1 MSKGLFVIGTGTD
14 IGKTYVTGLLLKY
27 IRDNGYD
34 ATYFKAALSGAIR
47 DENGSL
53 VPGDAVEVL
62 TMAGLEEDTDFLVP
76 YIYETAVSPHLASQ
90 IEGNPVNLDV
100 VKDAYEKVS
109 QKYDYIVMEGSGGI
123 VCPIR
128 YDGKDHESNI
138 MLEDIIKYLGLD
150 VILIA
155 DAGLGTINSI
165 VTTVEYLKNRNIH
178 PCGIIMN
185 NYRDELMENDN
196 IKMVE
201 DLCNVPVIAKVY
213 QNDKNLRLDVDTEEL
228 IDKNQEINIYFDKK
242 KYHIFDP
249 ITTKRII

>member
-1 MSKGLFVIGTGTD
+1 MDCDTLSKGLFVIGTGTD

-34 ATYFKAALSGAIR
+34 ATYFKAALSGAMR
-47 DENGSL
+47 DENDNL
-53 VPGDAVEVL
+53 IPGDAVEVL

-90 IEGNPVNLDV
+90 IEGNPVDLSV

-109 QKYDYIVMEGSGGI
+109 QKYDYIV
-123 VCPIR
+123 CPIR
-128 YDGKDHESNI
+128 YEGKGHENNI

-165 VTTVEYLKNRNIH
+165 VTTVEYLKNRNVH
-178 PCGIIMN
+178 VCGIIMN
-185 NYRDELMENDN
+185 NYKDELMENDN

-213 QNDKNLRLDVDTEEL
+213 QNDIL
-228 IDKNQEINIYFDKK
+228 IILKIA
-242 KYHIFDP
+242 
-249 ITTKRII
+249 IIIL

>member
-1 MSKGLFVIGTGTD
+1 MANGLFVSGTGTD

-47 DENGSL
+47 DENNNL
-53 VPGDAVEVL
+53 IPGDAVEVL
-62 TMAGLEEDTDFLVP
+62 TMANLDENTDFLVP

-90 IEGNPVNLDV
+90 IEGNPVELSKV
-100 VKDAYEKVS
+100 RSAYEEVS
-109 QKYDYIVMEGSGGI
+109 KKYDYILMEGSGGI

-128 YDGKDHESNI
+128 YEGKDNKNNI
-138 MLEDIIKYLGLD
+138 MLEDIIKFLDLD

-165 VTTVEYLKNRNIH
+165 VTTVEYLKSKNIH
-178 PCGIIMN
+178 VCGIIMN
-185 NYRDELMENDN
+185 NYKDELMENDN

-201 DLCNVPVIAKVY
+201 ELCDVDVIAKVY
-213 QNDKNLRLDVDTEEL
+213 QNDKNLRLDVDTKEL
-228 IDKNQEINIYFDKK
+228 ISYFK
-242 KYHIFDP
+242 
-249 ITTKRII
+249 

>member
-1 MSKGLFVIGTGTD
+1 MSKGIFVVGTGTD

-27 IRDNGYD
+27 LIDNGYN

-53 VPGDAVEVL
+53 IPGDAVEVL
-62 TMAGLEEDTDFLVP
+62 SMAGLEEDTDFLVP
-76 YIYETAVSPHLASQ
+76 YIYEAEVSPHLASQ
-90 IEGNPVNLDV
+90 IEGNPVDLNV
-100 VKDAYEKVS
+100 VKEAYENVS

-128 YDGKDHESNI
+128 YEGKDDENNI
-138 MLEDIIKYLGLD
+138 MLEDIIKYLDLD

-178 PCGIIMN
+178 VCGIIMN
-185 NYRDELMENDN
+185 NYKDELMENDN

-201 DLCNVPVIAKVY
+201 DLCDVPVIAKVY
-213 QNDKNLRLDVDTEEL
+213 QNDTNLRLDVDTEEL
-228 IDKNQEINIYFDKK
+228 ISYFK
-242 KYHIFDP
+242 
-249 ITTKRII
+249 

>member
-1 MSKGLFVIGTGTD
+1 MIVSNGIFVIGTGTD

-27 IRDNGYD
+27 LRDNGYD

-90 IEGNPVNLDV
+90 IEGNPVELD
-100 VKDAYEKVS
+100 KIRSAYDDVS
-109 QKYDYIVMEGSGGI
+109 EKYDYIVMEGSGGI

-128 YDGKDHESNI
+128 YEGKGNENNI
-138 MLEDIIKYLGLD
+138 MLEDIIKFLGLD
-150 VILIA
+150 VIVIA

-178 PCGIIMN
+178 VCGIIMN
-185 NYRDELMENDN
+185 NYKDELMENDN

-201 DLCNVPVIAKVY
+201 DLCDVPVIAKVY
-213 QNDKNLRLDVDTEEL
+213 QNDTNLRLDVDTKEL
-228 IDKNQEINIYFDKK
+228 ISYFK
-242 KYHIFDP
+242 
-249 ITTKRII
+249 

>member
-1 MSKGLFVIGTGTD
+1 MMSKGIFVVGTGTD

-27 IRDNGYD
+27 VRDNGYN

-47 DENGSL
+47 DENDSL
-53 VPGDAVEVL
+53 IPGDAVEVL
-62 TMAGLEEDTDFLVP
+62 SMAGLEEDTDFLVP
-76 YIYETAVSPHLASQ
+76 YIYEAEVSPHLASQ
-90 IEGNPVNLDV
+90 IEGNPVNLKK
-100 VKDAYEKVS
+100 VKEAYENVS

-128 YDGKDHESNI
+128 YEGKDNINNI
-138 MLEDIIKYLGLD
+138 MLEDIIKYLDLD

-178 PCGIIMN
+178 VCGIIMN
-185 NYRDELMENDN
+185 NYKDELMENDN

-201 DLCNVPVIAKVY
+201 DLCDVPVIAKVY
-213 QNDKNLRLDVDTEEL
+213 QNDKNLRLDVDAEEL
-228 IDKNQEINIYFDKK
+228 ISYFK
-242 KYHIFDP
+242 
-249 ITTKRII
+249 

>member
-1 MSKGLFVIGTGTD
+1 MSKGLFVLGTGTD

-27 IRDNGYD
+27 LRDNGYD

-47 DENGSL
+47 DENNSL

-62 TMAGLEEDTDFLVP
+62 SMANLEEDTDFLVP
-76 YIYETAVSPHLASQ
+76 YVYETAVSPHLASK
-90 IEGNPVNLDV
+90 IEGNPVDL
-100 VKDAYEKVS
+100 EKVKRS
-109 QKYDYIVMEGSGGI
+109 YDEVSKKYDYIVMEGSGGI

-128 YDGKDHESNI
+128 YEGKGSKSNI

-178 PCGIIMN
+178 TWGIIMN
-185 NYRDELMENDN
+185 NYKDELMENDN
-196 IKMVE
+196 IMMVE
-201 DLCNVPVIAKVY
+201 ELCDVDVIAKVY
-213 QNDKNLRLDVDTEEL
+213 QNDKNLRLDVDTKEL
-228 IDKNQEINIYFDKK
+228 ISYFK
-242 KYHIFDP
+242 
-249 ITTKRII
+249 

>member
-1 MSKGLFVIGTGTD
+1 MMSKGLFVLGTGTD

-27 IRDNGYD
+27 VREMGYD

-53 VPGDAVEVL
+53 IPGDAVEVL
-62 TMAGLEEDTDFLVP
+62 SMAGLEEDTDFLVP

-90 IEGNPVNLDV
+90 IEGNPVNLKT
-100 VKDAYEKVS
+100 VKEAYEKVS

-128 YDGKDHESNI
+128 YEGKDNINNI
-138 MLEDIIKYLGLD
+138 MLEDVIKCLGLD

-178 PCGIIMN
+178 VCGIIMN
-185 NYRDELMENDN
+185 NYKDELMENDN

-201 DLCNVPVIAKVY
+201 DLCEVPVIAKVY

-228 IDKNQEINIYFDKK
+228 ISYFK
-242 KYHIFDP
+242 
-249 ITTKRII
+249 

>member
-1 MSKGLFVIGTGTD
+1 MDYDTMAKGLFVLGTGTD

-27 IRDNGYD
+27 VRKMGYD

-62 TMAGLEEDTDFLVP
+62 SMAGLEEDTDFLVP

-90 IEGNPVNLDV
+90 IEGNPVNLKT
-100 VKDAYEKVS
+100 VKEAYEKVS
-109 QKYDYIVMEGSGGI
+109 QKYDYIVIEGSGGI

-128 YDGKDHESNI
+128 YEGKDDENNI
-138 MLEDIIKYLGLD
+138 MLEDIIKCIGLD

-178 PCGIIMN
+178 VCGIIMN
-185 NYRDELMENDN
+185 NYKDELMEKDN

-201 DLCNVPVIAKVY
+201 DLCDVPVIAKVY
-213 QNDKNLRLDVDTEEL
+213 QNDKNLLPDVDIEEL
-228 IDKNQEINIYFDKK
+228 ISYFK
-242 KYHIFDP
+242 
-249 ITTKRII
+249 

>member
-1 MSKGLFVIGTGTD
+1 MIVSNGIFVIGTGTD

-27 IRDNGYD
+27 LRDNGYD

-90 IEGNPVNLDV
+90 IEGNPVELD
-100 VKDAYEKVS
+100 KIRSAYDDVS
-109 QKYDYIVMEGSGGI
+109 KKYDYIVMEGSGGI

-128 YDGKDHESNI
+128 YEGKGNENNI

-150 VILIA
+150 VIIIA

-178 PCGIIMN
+178 VCGIIMN
-185 NYRDELMENDN
+185 NYKDELMENDN

-201 DLCNVPVIAKVY
+201 DLCDVPVIAKVY
-213 QNDKNLRLDVDTEEL
+213 QNDTNLRLDVGTEEL
-228 IDKNQEINIYFDKK
+228 ISYFK
-242 KYHIFDP
+242 
-249 ITTKRII
+249 

>member
-1 MSKGLFVIGTGTD
+1 MLMSKGLFVVGTGTD

-27 IRDNGYD
+27 IRDNGYNATYFKAA
-34 ATYFKAALSGAIR
+34 ATYFKAALSGAIK
-47 DENGSL
+47 DENDSL

-62 TMAGLEEDTDFLVP
+62 TMVGLEEDTDFLVP

-90 IEGNPVNLDV
+90 IEGNPVDLGV

-128 YDGKDHESNI
+128 YEGKDNENNI
-138 MLEDIIKYLGLD
+138 MLEDIIKHLGLD

-165 VTTVEYLKNRNIH
+165 VTTVEYLKNRNVH
-178 PCGIIMN
+178 VCGIIMN
-185 NYRDELMENDN
+185 NYKDELMENDN

-201 DLCNVPVIAKVY
+201 DLCDVPVIAKVY
-213 QNDKNLRLDVDTEEL
+213 QNDINLRLDVDTEDL
-228 IDKNQEINIYFDKK
+228 ISYFK
-242 KYHIFDP
+242 
-249 ITTKRII
+249 

>member
-1 MSKGLFVIGTGTD
+1 MDCDTLSKGLFVVGTGTD

-27 IRDNGYD
+27 IRDNGYN
-34 ATYFKAALSGAIR
+34 ATYFKAALSGAIK
-47 DENGSL
+47 DENDSL

-62 TMAGLEEDTDFLVP
+62 TMVGLEEDTDFLVP

-90 IEGNPVNLDV
+90 IEGNPVDLGV

-128 YDGKDHESNI
+128 YEGKDNENNI
-138 MLEDIIKYLGLD
+138 MLEDIIKHLGLD

-155 DAGLGTINSI
+155 DAGLGNSI
-165 VTTVEYLKNRNIH
+165 VTTVEYLKNRNVH
-178 PCGIIMN
+178 VCGIIMN
-185 NYRDELMENDN
+185 NYKDELMENDN

-201 DLCNVPVIAKVY
+201 DLCDVPVIAKVY
-213 QNDKNLRLDVDTEEL
+213 QNDINLRLDVDTEDL
-228 IDKNQEINIYFDKK
+228 ISYFK
-242 KYHIFDP
+242 
-249 ITTKRII
+249 

>member
-1 MSKGLFVIGTGTD
+1 MIHSLILGVMMSKGIFVVGTGTD

-27 IRDNGYD
+27 VRDNGYN

-53 VPGDAVEVL
+53 IPGDAVEVL
-62 TMAGLEEDTDFLVP
+62 SMAGLEEDTDFLVP

-90 IEGNPVNLDV
+90 IEGNPVNLKK
-100 VKDAYEKVS
+100 VKEAYEKVS

-128 YDGKDHESNI
+128 YEGKDNINNI
-138 MLEDIIKYLGLD
+138 MLEDVIKCLDLD

-178 PCGIIMN
+178 VCGIIMN
-185 NYRDELMENDN
+185 NYKDELMENDN

-201 DLCNVPVIAKVY
+201 DLCDVPVIAKVY
-213 QNDKNLRLDVDTEEL
+213 QNDKNLRLDVDAEEL
-228 IDKNQEINIYFDKK
+228 ISYFK
-242 KYHIFDP
+242 
-249 ITTKRII
+249 

>member
-1 MSKGLFVIGTGTD
+1 MSKGLFVLGTGTD

-27 IRDNGYD
+27 LRDNGYD

-47 DENGSL
+47 DENGSLVPGDAVEVLGSL

-128 YDGKDHESNI
+128 YEGKDNENNI
-138 MLEDIIKYLGLD
+138 MLEDIIKYLDLD

-178 PCGIIMN
+178 VCGIIMN
-185 NYRDELMENDN
+185 NYKDELMENDN

-201 DLCNVPVIAKVY
+201 DLCDVPVIAKVY
-213 QNDKNLRLDVDTEEL
+213 QNDINLRLDVDTEDL
-228 IDKNQEINIYFDKK
+228 ISYFK
-242 KYHIFDP
+242 
-249 ITTKRII
+249 

>member
-1 MSKGLFVIGTGTD
+1 MDCDTLSKGLFVVGTGTD

-27 IRDNGYD
+27 IRDNGYN
-34 ATYFKAALSGAIR
+34 ATYFKAALSGAIK
-47 DENGSL
+47 DENDSL

-62 TMAGLEEDTDFLVP
+62 TMVGLEEDTDFLVP

-90 IEGNPVNLDV
+90 IEGNPVDLGV

-128 YDGKDHESNI
+128 EGKDNENNI
-138 MLEDIIKYLGLD
+138 MLEDIIKHLGLD

-165 VTTVEYLKNRNIH
+165 VTTVEYLKNRNVH
-178 PCGIIMN
+178 VCGIIMN
-185 NYRDELMENDN
+185 NYKDELMENDN

-201 DLCNVPVIAKVY
+201 DLCDVPVIAKVY
-213 QNDKNLRLDVDTEEL
+213 QNDINLRLDVDTEDL
-228 IDKNQEINIYFDKK
+228 ISYFK
-242 KYHIFDP
+242 
-249 ITTKRII
+249 